1 MGAGRRGGAAG
12 WLVRRVGGR
21 RRGAR
26 PGCRGRLAQREPAPG
41 SALQPRALSISRRTR
56 DKGGFMSK
64 GRAVVWVPGTG
75 REEATAPSATKG
87 RVAVLRTPRA
97 YTWTHA
103 YQVAPIW
110 RHGLRK
116 RHTQKLGEIWR
127 PRCLGKAPAG
137 APQDTHT
144 HE

>member
-12 WLVRRVGGR
+12 WLLVGRVGGR

-26 PGCRGRLAQREPAPG
+26 PGCRGRLAQREPAPV

-64 GRAVVWVPGTG
+64 GRAVVWASGTG

-87 RVAVLRTPRA
+87 RVAVLRTPRVYA
-97 YTWTHA
+97 WTHA
-103 YQVAPIW
+103 Y
-110 RHGLRK
+110 
-116 RHTQKLGEIWR
+116 
-127 PRCLGKAPAG
+127 
-137 APQDTHT
+137 
-144 HE
+144 